1 MQPFGVD
8 GEATM
13 RSGANSGCRGQD
25 DCSEQSCGCKF
36 QNGKPVF
43 RAVDAAA
50 GPKHEF
56 EKSFH
61 RVFQAN
67 VMPAEPAQICRGEIA
82 LGSNA
87 GNAKSAGR
95 WMRPKRGFAY

>member
-8 GEATM
+8 GEAMM

-25 DCSEQSCGCKF
+25 DRSEQSCGCKF

-50 GPKHEF
+50 GGGKHEF

-61 RVFQAN
+61 LVFQTN
-67 VMPAEPAQICRGEIA
+67 VMPTEPAAIYRGEIA
-82 LGSNA
+82 LDSNA
-87 GNAKSAGR
+87 GMPTQPTSLSGCY
-95 WMRPKRGFAY
+95 PSGS